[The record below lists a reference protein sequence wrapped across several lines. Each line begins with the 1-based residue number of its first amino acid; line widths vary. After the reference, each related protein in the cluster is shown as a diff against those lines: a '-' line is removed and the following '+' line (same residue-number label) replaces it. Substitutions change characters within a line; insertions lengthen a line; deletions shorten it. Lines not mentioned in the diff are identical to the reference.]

1 VLTLVR
7 EQEMSVMPNR
17 SVSTDIILKS
27 TTQLNINITE
37 SLVEVYKF
45 LFSLSLS
52 LSLSYMYIETCYFMT
67 FQIISLQ
74 SVYGQLRN

>member
-1 VLTLVR
+1 MLTLVR

-52 LSLSYMYIETCYFMT
+52 LSYMYIETCYFMT